1 MEATM
6 ENGSHEGSEMTT
18 KNRFWTGLLAALSVL
33 NLVAVWFAA
42 GPTDPWHPTLHAI
55 LALAFGL
62 WADRRMRPG
71 GSGSTATA
79 LGSGAETAE
88 LRDDMGDVQ
97 HEIGELRDRL
107 DFAERLLS
115 QAREAE
121 RLRDHRET

>member
-1 MEATM
+1 
-6 ENGSHEGSEMTT
+6 MTT

-33 NLVAVWFAA
+33 NLAAVWFAA
-42 GPTDPWHPTLHAI
+42 GPTDPWHPTIHAI
-55 LALAFGL
+55 LALAFGV

-71 GSGSTATA
+71 DPGPAANA
-79 LGSGAETAE
+79 LGSGTDTAA

-97 HEIGELRDRL
+97 HELSELRDRL

-121 RLRDHRET
+121 RLRDRQEP